1 MAWYNNDFWDDK
13 PKKQRKKAAEPEA
26 ETEDLEL
33 EVKEQP
39 TKPEPESTPKTT
51 PESTPKT
58 TPESTPKTTSEST
71 PNKEGSDFLREP
83 QPMPEVLVKKRKR
96 KPDGSIK
103 PLITSDAP
111 QETGIKETKKE

>member
-58 TPESTPKTTSEST
+58 TSEST

-103 PLITSDAP
+103 PQITLDGP